1 MLKNIFT
8 WDRIKSI
15 LYTIGSFLVA
25 LGLADET
32 IVTEAIGG
40 LLAFVA
46 FILEF
51 FGIDVEGDDNGGDD
65 TTATNG

>member
-1 MLKNIFT
+1 MKDLLKKLFT

-15 LYTIGSFLVA
+15 LYTLGGILVA
-25 LGLADET
+25 VGLAEDEE
-32 IVTEAIGG
+32 IVKEAIGG

-51 FGIDVEGDDNGGDD
+51 FGVDVDAPKEPEGN
-65 TTATNG
+65 